1 MTPGRKQTMKR
12 IDARKMPCP
21 RPVLLAR
28 DALER
33 DGLPLEILVDAGIP
47 MLNVKRFLESRN
59 LSVSVLEKGETATLV
74 CGYGAEPFAV
84 TRENL
89 EEPGKEDIA
98 ILIASSV
105 LGQGDTS
112 LGEVLIKAFL
122 GTLVERS
129 FPPSVIALM
138 NDGVKLALS
147 DSTTS
152 ESLRELEKKGCRVL
166 VCGTCIKHLGIENS
180 VTAGTISNMFEI
192 AGALMEHSKTITLG

>member
-1 MTPGRKQTMKR
+1 MKR
-12 IDARKMPCP
+12 IDTRTMPCP
-21 RPVLLAR
+21 KPVLLAR

-59 LSVSVLEKGETATLV
+59 ISVSVLEHGDTATLV
-74 CGYGAEPFAV
+74 CGSGTGPFAG

-89 EEPGKEDIA
+89 EGSGNDDVA

-105 LGQGDTS
+105 LGQADGP

-122 GTLVERS
+122 GTLLERS
-129 FPPSVIALM
+129 SPPSVIALM
-138 NDGVKLALS
+138 NEGVKLALS

-166 VCGTCIKHLGIENS
+166 VCGTCVKHLGIEDS
-180 VTAGTISNMFEI
+180 VAAGTISNMFEI
-192 AGALMEHSKTITLG
+192 TDALMEHNKTITLG